1 MHTDETENTVV
12 SHKMKET
19 DLKIL
24 VTGASGFI
32 GSRVVS
38 KLLLLFSLSSSTTSL
53 STRGYEIL
61 CLTRKKESL
70 TGHYEKN
77 KDHVKIV
84 EADVNDYLQL
94 VKAMAG
100 VDVAFYLIHSMEG
113 SSKEWKKFSQ
123 RDRRAA
129 ENFAKAATECGVKR
143 IIYLGGLIHRENGE
157 DHNTHNNKLSEH
169 MRSRREVGEILRT
182 SSAKVTI
189 FRAAVILGHG
199 GGSFQMLQYLVKRLP
214 VMVCPKWVLTKSQPL
229 SVDDVVQYLA
239 SSINVND
246 TEGRDFD
253 IGGPDILTYL
263 DMMKC
268 YAKMLNKS
276 IRILI
281 IPFLTPRL
289 SSYWVDL
296 ITPVKASLAR
306 PLIDS
311 LKHEATVKDDAIK
324 SIIPI
329 KLKSFE
335 ESIKAAEKEE
345 EEKVKK
351 KVTGQERT
359 SHSLNNKVLIIS
371 LFAMAAIGS
380 TYYMLD
386 ARPEVFQINWIILS
400 GLWYLGIG
408 FSLFFVF
415 NGARLGAMTSGVI
428 GWATLTFWLID
439 NIYTVS
445 GKSLIAA
452 TPDIVMTLR
461 NFLGAGIAALV
472 VGASHNVYHKIRV
485 HSF

>member
-1 MHTDETENTVV
+1 MHTDGTENTVV

-53 STRGYEIL
+53 STHGYEIL

-70 TGHYEKN
+70 TGRYEEN

-84 EADVNDYLQL
+84 EADVNDYPQL
-94 VKAMAG
+94 MKVMAG
-100 VDVAFYLIHSMEG
+100 VDVTFYLIHSMEG

-229 SVDDVVQYLA
+229 SVDDVVEYLV

-263 DMMKC
+263 DMMKR

-329 KLKSFE
+329 KLKNFE
-335 ESIKAAEKEE
+335 ESINAAEKEE
-345 EEKVKK
+345 EEKVKR
-351 KVTGQERT
+351 KVTGQDRT

-371 LFAMAAIGS
+371 LFAMVAIGS

-452 TPDIVMTLR
+452 TPDIAMTLR

-472 VGASHNVYHKIRV
+472 VAASHNVYHKIRV
-485 HSF
+485 HGF